1 MSGSLAYPI
10 YIILYITPLN
20 KSIETDKQK
29 YEKSEW
35 NKFLKEENNIIR
47 QRKQKTAKAVK

>member
-1 MSGSLAYPI
+1 LSGSLAYPI